1 MSKIAIIGASG
12 NVGTQ
17 LVAEA
22 LRRNYTVTAIARD
35 PSKLGQRPGLELKAV
50 DLHDEQALQSA
61 VAGQSVAISSVRFN
75 GLNPAAIIDPV
86 KAAHVPR
93 LIVVGGAA
101 SLDVA
106 PGKRLPD
113 SPHFPAAYKA
123 EATAGA
129 AFLDTLRQERELDW
143 TFISPSAEFVDGE
156 RTGHFRL
163 GHDDLLTDANG
174 RSWISYQDFAIA
186 LFDEVEKPAH
196 SRQRFT
202 VGY

>member
-22 LRRNYTVTAIARD
+22 LRRHHTVTAIARD
-35 PSKLGQRPGLELKAV
+35 PSKLGQLPGLELKPV
-50 DLHDEQALQSA
+50 DLNDEQALQNA
-61 VAGQSVAISSVRFN
+61 IAGHDVVISSVRFD
-75 GLNPAAIIDPV
+75 GLRPAAIIGPV
-86 KAAHVPR
+86 KAADVPR

-106 PGKRLPD
+106 PDVRLLD

-123 EATAGA
+123 EATAGI
-129 AFLDTLRQERELDW
+129 AFLDTLRLEHQLDW
-143 TFISPSAEFVDGE
+143 TFISPSAEFVDGQ

-174 RSWISYQDFAIA
+174 RSWISYQDYAIA
-186 LFDEVEKPAH
+186 LLDEVEKPAH
-196 SRQRFT
+196 PRQRFT